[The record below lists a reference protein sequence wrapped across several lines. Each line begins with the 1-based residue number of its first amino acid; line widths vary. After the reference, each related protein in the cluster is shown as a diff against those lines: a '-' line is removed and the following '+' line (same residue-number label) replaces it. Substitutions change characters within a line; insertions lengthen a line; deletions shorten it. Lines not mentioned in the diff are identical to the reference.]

1 MSNQEHLKL
10 SIFDFN
16 FLEFLRLH
24 YNDFIVFATGSWDY
38 TTHTGS
44 YHYTTHYKGR
54 AISRFSELH
63 NLKSPDVAMLLAIKD
78 ACEHIRV
85 EEKNI
90 FFITPT
96 QLGFHIAERGKGA
109 NRGLVEE
116 IIYICNLKAL
126 NINTL
131 AISGGSDFFKAITT
145 RYLEKTSST
154 SKNN

>member
-1 MSNQEHLKL
+1 MLNQEHSKL
-10 SIFDFN
+10 RVNDFN
-16 FLEFLRLH
+16 LSEFLRLH

-44 YHYTTHYKGR
+44 YHYTTLYRGR

-78 ACEHIRV
+78 ACEHIRI

-131 AISGGSDFFKAITT
+131 AISGGRDLFKTITT
-145 RYLEKTSST
+145 KYLEKTPSIT
-154 SKNN
+154 KNN